1 MKKISLFLMLVL
13 LLTAL
18 CACEPK
24 PAAAYFDGTP
34 IEEFTIV
41 YDADSDYAERAAE
54 YIESEILS
62 RTGHKLSV
70 VSDNEVAS
78 AHEIV
83 VGDCERAISESLD
96 ESTEGVEFAM
106 VSDGAHIAMEAEA
119 FVIAAAAYYF
129 VDSYVSDG
137 DFDVEIP
144 KTAEVHLPI
153 VREAKNFIL
162 LIGDGMGVYQT
173 KLFDHLENEAEYSDG
188 ENVFYASLL
197 PYFGYSRTDSLDGTT
212 DSAAGGTALSSGYKT
227 HNGYIGRDKDGND
240 LLSLTELA
248 ASLGM
253 GTAVMSTENEKGAT
267 PASFSAHA
275 ADRDEGSQIL
285 ADQIELTKQYGTI
298 INCGYDYYTDR
309 YMSMIENEITD
320 TLAKIDR
327 GEGFFLMYEEAH
339 IDKHSH
345 NNDINKT
352 FLALIRFNQAIAR
365 FMEYAFYHP
374 ETMVV
379 ITADHETGDLRPEED
394 GALAYHS
401 EDHSSAN
408 VPVFAYGKG
417 AECFDGVTAENVQI
431 AMTFAKLMGKNDFG
445 DRASYAPLN

>member
-1 MKKISLFLMLVL
+1 MKKILLCLILMLVL
-13 LLTAL
+13 SVL
-18 CACEPK
+18 CACEEK
-24 PAAAYFDGTP
+24 AAEAFFDGTA
-34 IEEFTIV
+34 IEEYTIV
-41 YDADSDYAERAAE
+41 YDAQSDYAERAAQ
-54 YIESEILS
+54 YVQQQILS
-62 RTGHKLSV
+62 RTGHKLPV
-70 VSDNEVAS
+70 ASDAEAAS

-83 VGDCERAISESLD
+83 LGDCERAISKALD
-96 ESTEGVEFAM
+96 ADTEGVEFAM
-106 VSDGAHIAMEAEA
+106 LSDGTHIAMEAEA

-129 VDSYVSDG
+129 VDSYVAQG
-137 DFDVEIP
+137 DFSVDLP

-153 VREAKNFIL
+153 AKEVKNFIL

-173 KLFDHLENEAEYSDG
+173 KLFDYLENDAEYSDG
-188 ENVFYASLL
+188 ENFFYASLL
-197 PYFGYSRTDSLDGTT
+197 PYLGYSRTDSLDGTT

-227 HNGYIGRDKDGND
+227 HNGYVGRDKDGRD

-248 ASLGM
+248 GSLGM

-275 ADRDEGSQIL
+275 DDRGDDADIRKSQT
-285 ADQIELTKQYGTI
+285 ELVKQYGTLI
-298 INCGYDYYTDR
+298 HCGYDYYTER
-309 YMSMIENEITD
+309 YMKMIEEEIAD

-345 NNDINKT
+345 NNDIQKT

-374 ETMVV
+374 ETAVV

-394 GALAYHS
+394 GTLAYHDD
-401 EDHSSAN
+401 DHSSAD
-408 VPVFAYGKG
+408 VPVFAYGEG
-417 AECFDGVTAENVQI
+417 TECLNGVTVENVQI
-431 AMTFAKLMGKNDFG
+431 AMTIAKWMGKDDFG